1 MQKVRINAAVD
12 ILALLS
18 GIPIVISGMVLF
30 HAWGTWP
37 VNRGGMQGGRNPQY
51 IADMFGLTHE
61 QWVMIHDITSVIFI
75 VLVLIHL
82 FLHWRFMRNIGK
94 HLKGTGKKECA
105 EE

>member
-18 GIPIVISGMVLF
+18 GIPIVISGLVLF
-30 HAWGTWP
+30 YAWGTWP
-37 VNRGGMQGGRNPQY
+37 LDRGGLQGGRNPLY
-51 IADMFGLTHE
+51 ITEMFGLTHE

-75 VLVLIHL
+75 LLVLIHL
-82 FLHWRFMRNIGK
+82 ILHWRFMRNIAK
-94 HLKGTGKKECA
+94 HLRGTAKTECV